1 MDRRNFLGLAGAAAG
16 GALTG
21 TGAAGGLARP
31 ALAQG
36 GAPATAWPTQPVRLI
51 VPFAAGGPTD
61 IPARLFADQLSG
73 MLPQRVVVENRT
85 GAGVVVGTDVVA
97 KAPKDGHTLLYST
110 IAHSVTRALFPRL
123 PFDPVADFQ
132 PVALMGVIPM
142 LLMVNRDLP
151 ARDLP
156 ALVRLFRENPGR
168 YDYGSSGNGGAVH
181 LATELFLAR
190 AGGLR
195 VNHVPYRGSS
205 AGMPDLLSGRLA
217 MFLDVAAGGLPYH
230 TRGEARALGVSADRR
245 LPQAPDV
252 PTFAE
257 GGVRDAE
264 SYTWHMVLAPAGT
277 PAPAVGAV
285 NAAFN
290 RVAAMEPVQRR
301 LTDMSMQLR
310 ADTTPETAAKW
321 LADEIAK
328 WESIIR
334 DAGISIG

>member
-1 MDRRNFLGLAGAAAG
+1 MHRRDLPALGAAV
-16 GALTG
+16 
-21 TGAAGGLARP
+21 LASP
-31 ALAQG
+31 ALAQQ
-36 GAPATAWPTQPVRLI
+36 AVWPNQPVRLV

-61 IPARLFADQLSG
+61 VPARLFADELSKL
-73 MLPQRVVVENRT
+73 LPQRVIVENRT
-85 GAGVVVGTDVVA
+85 GAGVVVGAEVVA
-97 KAPKDGHTLLYST
+97 KGPKDGHTLLYNT
-110 IAHSVTRALFPRL
+110 IAHSVLRPLFPRL

-132 PVALMGVIPM
+132 PIALLGVIPM
-142 LLMVNRDLP
+142 LLLVNKDLP

-156 ALVRLFRENPGR
+156 GLVKLFRENPGK

-181 LATELFLAR
+181 LATELFLKR
-190 AGGLR
+190 AGDLK
-195 VNHVPYRGSS
+195 VNHVPYRGSA

-217 MFLDVAAGGLPYH
+217 MFMDVAAGGLSYH
-230 TRGEARALGVSADRR
+230 QRGEARALGVSSDKR
-245 LPQAPDV
+245 LPQVPEV
-252 PTFAE
+252 PTLAE

-264 SYTWHMVLAPAGT
+264 SYTWHMVLAPSGT
-277 PAPAVGAV
+277 PAWAVQSANV
-285 NAAFN
+285 AFN

>member
-1 MDRRNFLGLAGAAAG
+1 MPAALNAFRSGPTSRAGAAGRGPVQERGAGMDRRNFLGLAGAAAG

-36 GAPATAWPTQPVRLI
+36 GAPATAWPTQPVRL
-51 VPFAAGGPTD
+51 
-61 IPARLFADQLSG
+61 L
-73 MLPQRVVVENRT
+73 
-85 GAGVVVGTDVVA
+85 
-97 KAPKDGHTLLYST
+97 
-110 IAHSVTRALFPRL
+110 
-123 PFDPVADFQ
+123 
-132 PVALMGVIPM
+132 
-142 LLMVNRDLP
+142 VNRDLP

-230 TRGEARALGVSADRR
+230 ARGEARALGVSADRR

-277 PAPAVGAV
+277 PAPVAGAV

-310 ADTTPETAAKW
+310 ADTTPETASKW